1 MSIGRLVRVEVR
13 WLDSEAVPS
22 LDWAEA
28 DVPIS
33 QNTPTFRGQN
43 TDI

>member
-1 MSIGRLVRVEVR
+1 VR
-13 WLDSEAVPS
+13 WLEPEALSS

-33 QNTPTFRGQN
+33 QKLS
-43 TDI
+43 